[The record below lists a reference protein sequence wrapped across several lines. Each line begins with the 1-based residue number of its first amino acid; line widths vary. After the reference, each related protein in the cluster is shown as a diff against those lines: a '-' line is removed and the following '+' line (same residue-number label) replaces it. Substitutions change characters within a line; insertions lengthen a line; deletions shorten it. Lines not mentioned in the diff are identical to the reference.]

1 MVTITY
7 FPYTWNCRRGEESLS
22 KVNSH
27 SIILMVKTTAVAIAG
42 SLIANLIHLPVPW
55 LLGSM
60 GAVLIASRLGLK
72 LYWSKY
78 MRDLGTVIVGYS
90 IGLSFTKEALTL
102 IFVQLPSIFLATII
116 IIGFCIGLAFII
128 SKMTSLDY
136 PSVLIGSIPGGLS
149 QMLLLGEEIKGINLS
164 IVTFLQVSRLILIV
178 VFVPLFVFSPFVAHE
193 PSSSSMAVHSP
204 TIGLVDLFPTILV
217 FIPIVIL
224 SIFLA
229 KKLKFP
235 TPFLVG
241 PIFITAIVGLMG
253 YVGPTL
259 PSSVLD
265 VSQLMIG
272 AYVGLLIQFEE
283 IENKMKM
290 FGVAICSGVMLL
302 LGSGGLSWLFAHMKN
317 MSIAT
322 SVLSLAPGGMDQMG
336 IMAAEIHADLSMVA
350 GYQLF
355 RLFFIFFVVPPIL
368 RIFIQYLYRK
378 KGHESSL
385 KEMKKAV
392 PK

>member
-1 MVTITY
+1 MI
-7 FPYTWNCRRGEESLS
+7 
-22 KVNSH
+22 K
-27 SIILMVKTTAVAIAG
+27 AVAIAIVG
-42 SLIANLIHLPVPW
+42 ALIANRIHLPVPW

-60 GAVLIASRLGLK
+60 AAVLIASRLGMK

-90 IGLSFTKEALTL
+90 IGLSFTKEALQL
-102 IFVQLPSIFLATII
+102 IFGQLPSIFLATII
-116 IIGFCIGLAFII
+116 IIFFCIGLAFII
-128 SKMTSLDY
+128 SKIARLDY

-149 QMLLLGEEIKGINLS
+149 QMLLLGEELKGINVS

-178 VFVPLFVFSPFVAHE
+178 VFVPLFVFSPLVAHE
-193 PSSSSMAVHSP
+193 PSNSTIPVHSP
-204 TIGLVDLFPTILV
+204 TISLVDLFPSILV

-229 KKLKFP
+229 RKLKFP
-235 TPFLVG
+235 TPYLVG
-241 PIFITAIVGLMG
+241 PIFSTAIVGLMG
-253 YVGPTL
+253 FVGPAL

-272 AYVGLLIQFEE
+272 VYVGLLIQFDE

-290 FGVAICSGVMLL
+290 FGVAISSGVMLL
-302 LGSGGLSWLFAHMKN
+302 LGAGGLSWLFAHIKN

-336 IMAAEIHADLSMVA
+336 IMAAEIHADLSIVA

-355 RLFFIFFVVPPIL
+355 RLFFIFFVVPPVL
-368 RIFIQYLYRK
+368 RIFIHYLYRK
-378 KGHESSL
+378 KEGASAM
-385 KEMKKAV
+385 KQMKKAV

>member
-1 MVTITY
+1 MIIT
-7 FPYTWNCRRGEESLS
+7 
-22 KVNSH
+22 
-27 SIILMVKTTAVAIAG
+27 VAIAVAG
-42 SLIANLIHLPVPW
+42 ALIANLIHLPVPW

-90 IGLSFTKEALTL
+90 IGLSFTKEALKL
-102 IFVQLPSIFLATII
+102 IFAQLPSIFLATII

-128 SKMTSLDY
+128 SKMTRLDY

-193 PSSSSMAVHSP
+193 PSSSSITIHSP
-204 TIGLVDLFPTILV
+204 TIGLVDLFPSILV
-217 FIPIVIL
+217 FIPIVVL

-235 TPFLVG
+235 TPYLVG
-241 PIFITAIVGLMG
+241 PIFSTAIVGLMG
-253 YVGPTL
+253 FVGPTL

-272 AYVGLLIQFEE
+272 VYVGLLIQFEE
-283 IENKMKM
+283 IENKAKM
-290 FGVAICSGVMLL
+290 FGVAIGSGIMLL
-302 LGSGGLSWLFAHMKN
+302 LGSGGLSWLFAHMKD

-355 RLFFIFFVVPPIL
+355 RLFFIFFVVPPVL

-378 KGHESSL
+378 KEIAASM